1 MMFPSVVSDVM
12 HEIISIE
19 ESVYVYEAAQ
29 KMIENKIG
37 SIIVTRNSE
46 PVGIITRS
54 DMIKRV
60 IVAYKDPREN
70 KAGSVMSTPLIR
82 IDAETPILDVMRY
95 LRDKDINQV
104 LVEKDGKITGIVS
117 EGDLVRAVTLSS
129 LTQFS
134 TLLRRT

>member
-1 MMFPSVVSDVM
+1 MFPSVVSDVM
-12 HEIISIE
+12 NEIISIE
-19 ESVYVYEAAQ
+19 DTAYVYEAAQ

-37 SIIVTRNSE
+37 SIIVTLNSE

-70 KAGSVMSTPLIR
+70 KAGSVMSTPLIC
-82 IDAETPILDVMRY
+82 IDADASILDVMRY
-95 LRDKDINQV
+95 LRDQDINQV
-104 LVEKDGKITGIVS
+104 LVEDDGKITGIVS

-134 TLLRRT
+134 TLLRRN